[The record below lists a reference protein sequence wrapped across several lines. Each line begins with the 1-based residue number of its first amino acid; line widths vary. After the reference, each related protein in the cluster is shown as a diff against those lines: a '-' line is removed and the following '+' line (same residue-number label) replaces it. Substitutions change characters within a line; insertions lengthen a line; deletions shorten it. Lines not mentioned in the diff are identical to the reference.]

1 MMNLSRLESSGL
13 FDLNVPRY
21 TSYPTATHFSN
32 AMQADVM
39 SDWLSALDPAT
50 SISLY
55 FHIPFCRRLCWFC
68 ACRTQG
74 LGDDSRL
81 QRYLS
86 ALQQEMRLVAQY
98 LPEGVQVGRIHL
110 GGGTPTLLVPQQLDS
125 LLSAV
130 GENFELQKEREFSVE
145 IDPNEIDCER
155 LDVLVNHGMNR
166 VSIGVQDFDPKIQQ
180 AIGREQS
187 FEVTEACIAK
197 CRIRGVTSLN
207 ADILY
212 GLPYQTE
219 ESLER
224 SIEQLMGLNPDRVAL
239 YGYAH
244 VPWMAKRQTMIPQE
258 ALPPTRA
265 RFLMSERA
273 KVIFHGGGYEAIGI
287 DHFAKPTDGLA
298 IAANT
303 GRLRRNFQGYT
314 DDCAPTLIG
323 LGASSISKFSG
334 GYAQNDPKIGGYYE
348 RIDNGVF
355 ATTRGHVFS
364 GDDALRARA
373 IEMLL
378 CDFSLDLTSLAL
390 EFPDQCLATIHELI
404 DDVRERFHEW
414 VELSADRLEI
424 RRDGR
429 PLTRMIAQCFDAY
442 DVANNAH
449 SSAI

>member
-1 MMNLSRLESSGL
+1 
-13 FDLNVPRY
+13 
-21 TSYPTATHFSN
+21 
-32 AMQADVM
+32 
-39 SDWLSALDPAT
+39 
-50 SISLY
+50 
-55 FHIPFCRRLCWFC
+55 
-68 ACRTQG
+68 
-74 LGDDSRL
+74 
-81 QRYLS
+81 
-86 ALQQEMRLVAQY
+86 
-98 LPEGVQVGRIHL
+98 
-110 GGGTPTLLVPQQLDS
+110 
-125 LLSAV
+125 
-130 GENFELQKEREFSVE
+130 
-145 IDPNEIDCER
+145 
-155 LDVLVNHGMNR
+155 MNR

-187 FEVTEACIAK
+187 FEVTEACNAK
-197 CRIRGVTSLN
+197 CRTRGVTSLN

-212 GLPYQTE
+212 GLPNQTE

-239 YGYAH
+239 YGYAY

-314 DDCAPTLIG
+314 DDRAPTLIG
-323 LGASSISKFSG
+323 LSASSISKFSG
-334 GYAQNDPKIGGYYE
+334 GYARTDPKTGGYYE
-348 RIDNGVF
+348 RIDNGVS
-355 ATTRGHVFS
+355 AANRGHVFS

-390 EFPDQCLATIHELI
+390 EFPDQSLATIHGLI

-429 PLTRMIAQCFDAY
+429 LLTRMIPQCFDAY
-442 DVANNAH
+442 DVANTAH
-449 SSAI
+449 SSTI